1 MSKTVLLNVTLG
13 VLRPGPSLV
22 ITQSTE
28 GLTTCS
34 HDFTCRKGD
43 ISNPLILAKLVKG
56 SAIAGLIPDIGS
68 KFNFMTVEDWSS
80 RDNPGGYTTV
90 SVNFKGVD
98 TTGEATSSTS
108 VTYTRNN
115 SLSDEPIFANKK
127 FIAAVT
133 RAEMR
138 DWIRGATQGLYER
151 VDSDTIQKTDAAGTD
166 VGSLDTEDEIFWW
179 DWIVTQGNMTYLKA
193 TSEWTKSA
201 TGRGTLSNAELAK
214 LGYIDTPDGSPAAPD
229 GDTWLY
235 TGATE
240 SITVAGDGVNSYSKT
255 WTSGNWPTKVYQKP

>member
-1 MSKTVLLNVTLG
+1 MSRTVLFNVTLG

-22 ITQSTE
+22 ITQSTD

-68 KFNFMTVEDWSS
+68 KFSFLTVEDWSS
-80 RDNPGGYTTV
+80 RDNPGGFTTV

-138 DWIRGATQGLYER
+138 NWIRGAIIGLYR
-151 VDSDTIQKTDAAGTD
+151 LVDSATIEDAVTGDD
-166 VGSLDTEDEIFWW
+166 VGSLDSEAEIFWW

-214 LGYIDTPDGSPAAPD
+214 LGFIDTPDGSPAAPD

-255 WTSGNWPTKVYQKP
+255 WTSGNWPTNVYAQP